1 MAAIERNTLPTAEL
15 ALRVLSLVV
24 LACCLAGITAA
35 TAQPSPDA
43 GPPETFGARAQAES
57 ATGAFVSAPILI
69 HIERYTPDFDRTT
82 IEEGMRIGGYSGFLA
97 ALRKAPKVGYVEL
110 SGHQFPIRYA
120 RQVPSDAGRTI
131 VVVTDTPVVFLGGG
145 LEAAKPRA
153 GYEVAV
159 IQLKVDGRGD
169 GTGTMAAAARVK
181 RGGETGVEID
191 DYAEAPTSLLQVTR
205 K

>member
-1 MAAIERNTLPTAEL
+1 MSLVRA
-15 ALRVLSLVV
+15 LSLIV
-24 LACCLAGITAA
+24 LGFCLADATPAA
-35 TAQPSPDA
+35 AQPPRDVVET
-43 GPPETFGARAQAES
+43 PETFGARAQAES
-57 ATGAFVSAPILI
+57 AAGASVSAPIVI
-69 HIERYTPDFDRTT
+69 RVERYTPDFDRTT
-82 IEEGMRIGGYSGFLA
+82 IEEGLRIGGYSGFLA

-110 SGHQFPIRYA
+110 SGHQFPIRFA

-159 IQLKVDGRGD
+159 IQLKVDGHGD
-169 GTGTMAAAARVK
+169 GAGTMAGAARVK
-181 RGGETGVEID
+181 RGGESGVQID
-191 DYAEAPTSLLQVTR
+191 DYAEAPTALLQVTR